1 MSTCHPLKRR
11 LISTGTAAACILIC
25 PTLQAAEPAA
35 PASMPDNS
43 VIWLLLAAIV
53 VMFMHIGFAMI
64 ETGFCRAKNAL
75 NTVTM
80 NLMLFPLSC
89 LAFWVYGFAVG
100 WGNFSNADAV
110 APGWAATLN
119 LHPTILNR
127 GLGVVSLVDEA
138 GKATGGYA
146 YGLAGTKGF
155 FLSGLEPSGAGV
167 STALGSRDS
176 HTTVGIL
183 AFFFFMMALID
194 KAALIPAGAM
204 VERWRWKNFC
214 LYGLWV
220 ALPLTL
226 YANWVWGGGWLARI
240 GPKWGLGH
248 GVIDFSGA
256 GVIHALGGVIALV
269 GTWLLGP
276 RVRKYRA
283 GRPQPLPG
291 HHVPMVV
298 LGTLI
303 VAFGWFSLHAGC
315 ALAGTD
321 LSLSGVVVN
330 TTLAAVASTLAA
342 MVTLGAKKMKPDPTL
357 ICNGMIAGLVA
368 ISGPC
373 PFVDSWAAVLVG
385 AVAGSVVV
393 GSVLLLERR
402 GIDDPVGAISVHGV
416 AGLWGLLAVG
426 IFANGKYGA
435 DFNSVPGGVRGLF
448 YGGAGQFAA
457 QAIGAAVLVVFGLV
471 IAWAWFHISNRYAP
485 MRVTR
490 DVELEGLD
498 GPELGALAYPD
509 FALSRHT

>member
-1 MSTCHPLKRR
+1 
-11 LISTGTAAACILIC
+11 
-25 PTLQAAEPAA
+25 
-35 PASMPDNS
+35 MPSNG
-43 VIWLLLAAIV
+43 VTWLVLAAIV

-75 NTVTM
+75 NTATM
-80 NLMLFPLSC
+80 NLMIFPLSC
-89 LAFWVYGFAVG
+89 IAFWVYGFALG
-100 WGNFSNADAV
+100 WGNFSNSDAV
-110 APGWAATLN
+110 APGWAATLE
-119 LHPTILNR
+119 LPGTILNR
-127 GLGVVSLVDEA
+127 GLGIVSVVDEA

-146 YGLAGTKGF
+146 YGLVGTQGF
-155 FLSGLEPSGAGV
+155 FLSGIEHNTAGAG
-167 STALGSRDS
+167 ALA
-176 HTTVGIL
+176 L
-183 AFFFFMMALID
+183 FFFMMALID

-220 ALPLTL
+220 VLPLTL

-240 GPKWGLGH
+240 GLNWRLGH
-248 GVIDFSGA
+248 GVVDFSGA
-256 GVIHALGGVIALV
+256 GVIHGLGGLIALV
-269 GTWLLGP
+269 GAWLLGP
-276 RVRKYRA
+276 RVGKYRA

-298 LGTLI
+298 LGSLI
-303 VAFGWFSLHAGC
+303 VAFGWFALNAGC
-315 ALAGTD
+315 ALGGIN

-330 TTLAAVASTLAA
+330 TALAAVAGTLAA
-342 MVTLGAKKMKPDPTL
+342 MLTLGARKMKPDPTL

-373 PFVDSWAAVLVG
+373 PFVDAWAAVLVG

-393 GSVLLLERR
+393 GSVLLFERR

-435 DFNSVPGGVRGLF
+435 GFNGVAGNVRGLLCRDPDP
-448 YGGAGQFAA
+448 GQFAA
-457 QAIGAAVLVVFGLV
+457 QAIGAVVLVVFGVV
-471 IAWAWFHISNRYAP
+471 IAWAWFQISNRYSP
-485 MRVTR
+485 MRVSR

-509 FALSRHT
+509 FALTRHT

>member
-1 MSTCHPLKRR
+1 MSSRYSLKRR
-11 LISTGTAAACILIC
+11 LISAGTAAAC
-25 PTLQAAEPAA
+25 TLACLPLDAAEPAA
-35 PASMPDNS
+35 GASLPS
-43 VIWLLLAAIV
+43 SGVIWLLLAAIV

-80 NLMLFPLSC
+80 NLMIFPLSC
-89 LAFWVYGFAVG
+89 LAFWVYGFALG
-100 WGNFSNADAV
+100 WGNFSGGPAEQRAV
-110 APGWAATLN
+110 APGWAVMLDLPATVLD
-119 LHPTILNR
+119 R
-127 GLGVVSLVDEA
+127 GLGVVSLVDDA

-146 YGLAGTKGF
+146 YGLAGTKGSL
-155 FLSGLEPSGAGV
+155 LSGMEQGAGQAG
-167 STALGSRDS
+167 T
-176 HTTVGIL
+176 L

-220 ALPLTL
+220 VLPLTL

-240 GPKWGLGH
+240 GLNWRLGH
-248 GVIDFSGA
+248 GVVDFSGA
-256 GVIHALGGVIALV
+256 GVLHAMGGVIALV
-269 GTWLLGP
+269 GAWLLGP
-276 RVRKYRA
+276 RVGKYRA

-298 LGTLI
+298 LGSL
-303 VAFGWFSLHAGC
+303 VVGFGWFALNAGC
-315 ALAGTD
+315 ALSGAD
-321 LSLSGVVVN
+321 FSLSGVVVN
-330 TTLAAVASTLAA
+330 TALAALAGTLAA
-342 MVTLGAKKMKPDPTL
+342 MLALGAKKMKPDPTL

-368 ISGPC
+368 VSGPC

-385 AVAGSVVV
+385 AVAGGVVV

-426 IFANGKYGA
+426 IFANGKCGA
-435 DFNSVPGGVRGLF
+435 GWNGVARGVRGLL
-448 YGGAGQFAA
+448 YGDAGQFAA
-457 QAIGAAVLVVFGLV
+457 QAIGALVLVVFGLV
-471 IAWAWFHISNRYAP
+471 IAWAWFHVSNRYCP
-485 MRVTR
+485 MRVSR

-509 FALSRHT
+509 FALTRHT

>member
-1 MSTCHPLKRR
+1 
-11 LISTGTAAACILIC
+11 
-25 PTLQAAEPAA
+25 
-35 PASMPDNS
+35 MPSNG
-43 VIWLLLAAIV
+43 VTWLVLAAIV

-80 NLMLFPLSC
+80 NLMIFPLSC
-89 LAFWVYGFAVG
+89 AAFWVYGFAVG
-100 WGNFSNADAV
+100 WGNFSNSDAV
-110 APGWAATLN
+110 APGWAATLD
-119 LHPTILNR
+119 LPGTILNR
-127 GLGVVSLVDEA
+127 GIGIVSLVDRA

-146 YGLAGTKGF
+146 YGLIGIHGA
-155 FLSGLEPSGAGV
+155 FLSGIEQ
-167 STALGSRDS
+167 STAQAG
-176 HTTVGIL
+176 GL
-183 AFFFFMMALID
+183 AFFFFLMALID

-220 ALPLTL
+220 VLPLTL
-226 YANWVWGGGWLARI
+226 YANWVWGGGWLARM
-240 GPKWGLGH
+240 GLNWRLGH

-269 GTWLLGP
+269 GAWLLGP
-276 RVRKYRA
+276 RVGKYRA
-283 GRPQPLPG
+283 GRAQPLPG

-298 LGTLI
+298 LGSLI
-303 VAFGWFSLHAGC
+303 VAFGWFALNAGC
-315 ALAGTD
+315 ALSGKD

-330 TTLAAVASTLAA
+330 TTLAAFAGTLAA
-342 MVTLGAKKMKPDPTL
+342 MLTLSVKKMKPDPTL
-357 ICNGMIAGLVA
+357 ICNGIIAGLVA

-426 IFANGKYGA
+426 IFANGRYGA
-435 DFNSVPGGVRGLF
+435 CFNGVVRERFPVDGVRGLL
-448 YGGAGQFAA
+448 YGDPGQLAA
-457 QAIGAAVLVVFGLV
+457 QAIGALVLVIFGLV
-471 IAWAWFHISNRYAP
+471 IAWAWFHLSNRYSP
-485 MRVTR
+485 MRVSR